1 MPTRNVSLTKE
12 LDRFVARCV
21 KRGRYA
27 NASDVVR
34 SALRKLEQEQ
44 REDEAKLAAL
54 RQAIAEGDASGFIDG
69 EEFFRGLD
77 IYIGQLAKEKG
88 EKVA

>member
-12 LDRFVARCV
+12 LDRFVARSV

-27 NASDVVR
+27 NASDVMR
-34 SALRKLEQEQ
+34 SALRLLEQDE
-44 REDEAKLAAL
+44 REFDAKMKAL
-54 RQAIAEGDASGFIDG
+54 RMAIAEGDASGSMDG
-69 EEFFRGLD
+69 EEFFEGLE
-77 IYIGQLAKEKG
+77 IYISQLAKEKG

>member
-1 MPTRNVSLTKE
+1 MPTRNVSLTKQ
-12 LDRFVARCV
+12 LDSFVARCV

-34 SALRKLEQEQ
+34 SALRALEQDE
-44 REDEAKLAAL
+44 RENEAKLAAL
-54 RQAIAEGDASGFIDG
+54 RKAIAEGDAGGFVDG

-77 IYIGQLAKEKG
+77 VYIAQLAKEKG